1 MPLMNLLIFHEISE
15 NILKILLKRR
25 YLNLHN
31 RKMVLIIKSLKKFKD
46 TLKAF
51 NDFKIKQESVRSNV
65 FWYVRVYIFWNCII
79 YTMQWDK
86 IQMLKKFLLNKTNRT
101 KNALFFLLRAPSH
114 YSFAFNLRFLYELK
128 HKVCLSKT
136 VCGIFHFRFGF
147 NLIKNYVFVQ
157 QNAWTLWL

>member
-65 FWYVRVYIFWNCII
+65 FWYVRVYIFWNCTI
-79 YTMQWDK
+79 YTIQWDK

-101 KNALFFLLRAPSH
+101 KNALFFLLRAPNH

-136 VCGIFHFRFGF
+136 VCWIFHFRFGF
-147 NLIKNYVFVQ
+147 NLIETYVFVQ

>member
-1 MPLMNLLIFHEISE
+1 MNSLIDLEIFHKDLNMPLMNFLIFHEISE

-65 FWYVRVYIFWNCII
+65 FWYVRVYIFRNCII
-79 YTMQWDK
+79 YTIQWDK
-86 IQMLKKFLLNKTNRT
+86 IQMLKKFLLQKMPFFFFCE
-101 KNALFFLLRAPSH
+101 LQIIIVFLLIYDS
-114 YSFAFNLRFLYELK
+114 YMSWSTRFVSRK
-128 HKVCLSKT
+128 QCVGFS
-136 VCGIFHFRFGF
+136 IFDSVSI
-147 NLIKNYVFVQ
+147 L
-157 QNAWTLWL
+157 